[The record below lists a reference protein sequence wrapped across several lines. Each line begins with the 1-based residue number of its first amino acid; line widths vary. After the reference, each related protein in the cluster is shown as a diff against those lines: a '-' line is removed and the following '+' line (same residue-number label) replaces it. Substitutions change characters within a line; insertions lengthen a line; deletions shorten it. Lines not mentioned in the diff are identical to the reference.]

1 MIPIGGR
8 PLWIHAASVGETAAA
23 VALIEQIRADRGDI
37 PVVLSVNTP
46 AARSIAAARL
56 KGGTVCYFP
65 LDFPWV
71 VRRALDRIDPRAVV
85 FMEAE
90 IWPAFV
96 REAALR
102 KIPLL
107 LVNGRMSE
115 KTYRR
120 FRYIGGFIRRVL
132 GRFSLVT
139 AQSAEYRERYTTLGC
154 DPARVLVTG
163 NIKYDIGPGKEN
175 VADDLKRFI
184 SARKRPVLIAGSTHG
199 GEEEIVLDAF
209 ARLAGR
215 FPDLLLILAPRH
227 LARTGDVERLLK
239 DRTIGYVKRSR
250 LPADGRRPLK
260 RCCCWIPSASWRDC
274 WHSGTRSLSAAASL
288 PVSAAITSWRRPRW
302 ASPPSSA
309 LSWATFRRYPGA

>member
-1 MIPIGGR
+1 
-8 PLWIHAASVGETAAA
+8 
-23 VALIEQIRADRGDI
+23 
-37 PVVLSVNTP
+37 
-46 AARSIAAARL
+46 
-56 KGGTVCYFP
+56 
-65 LDFPWV
+65 
-71 VRRALDRIDPRAVV
+71 
-85 FMEAE
+85 MEAE

-102 KIPLL
+102 KIPVL

-120 FRYIGGFIRRVL
+120 FGYIGEFIRRVL

-154 DPARVLVTG
+154 DPAQVLVTG
-163 NIKYDIGPGKEN
+163 NIKYDIGPGTEKI
-175 VADDLKRFI
+175 ADDLKRFI

-209 ARLAGR
+209 IRLAGQ

-239 DRTIGYVKRSR
+239 SRTIGYVKRSR
-250 LPADGRRPLK
+250 LPSDGRSPGQAVLLLDT
-260 RCCCWIPSASWRDC
+260 IGELAGLLAFGDAVFI
-274 WHSGTRSLSAAASL
+274 GGSLVAGIGGHNVLEAAAVGK
-288 PVSAAITSWRRPRW
+288 PVVFGPFMGNFPQISQGLIEAGGGFVARDAHELAEIASRLIADRAFTEDAGRRAADLVRVNRGATARTAAAVARY
-302 ASPPSSA
+302 
-309 LSWATFRRYPGA
+309 LSEDE